1 MDTNLFAEGSTIYM
15 TTFGNIAIVYGTL
28 ITKSTII
35 GSYTAFNTVA
45 KGITPNSQSF
55 ALNGIVENSEA
66 HVYFPV
72 NENKLFSINV
82 SNGTIPAGV
91 YIRVFGSFIF
101 K

>member
-1 MDTNLFAEGSTIYM
+1 M
-15 TTFGNIAIVYGTL
+15 TTFGNVAIVYGTL

-35 GSYTAFNTVA
+35 GSYSAFNTIA
-45 KGITPNSQSF
+45 KGITPQSQSF

-72 NENKLFSINV
+72 NENKFFSINV
-82 SNGTIPAGV
+82 SNGTIPAGA